1 MTKSEKEH
9 YAKLARLGCILCKQL
24 GVREIED
31 SPTEM
36 HHVRKFGM
44 PRNLSPVIPLCA
56 FHHRLGDTS
65 IHLAGSRKFAI
76 YWGYSQE
83 DLIDKVRELLDE

>member
-1 MTKSEKEH
+1 MTKTEKQH

-24 GVREIED
+24 GVREVED

-36 HHVRKFGM
+36 HHVRRFGGK
-44 PRNLSPVIPLCA
+44 RSLAPVIPLCA
-56 FHHRLGDTS
+56 THHRLGDS
-65 IHLAGSRKFAI
+65 SVHQLGAKGFSA
-76 YWGYSQE
+76 YWGLTQE